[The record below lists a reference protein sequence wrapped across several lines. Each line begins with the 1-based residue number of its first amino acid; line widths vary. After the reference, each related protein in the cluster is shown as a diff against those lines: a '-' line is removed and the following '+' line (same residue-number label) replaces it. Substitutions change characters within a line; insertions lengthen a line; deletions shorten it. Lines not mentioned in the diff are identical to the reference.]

1 MDALVGERRFMATWI
16 ILPLE
21 SLRTIVVTEKSF
33 LTATSKLALKL
44 LGSGS
49 AQVEERAESDQAFL

>member
-1 MDALVGERRFMATWI
+1 MDASVVERRLVAVWI

-21 SLRTIVVTEKSF
+21 SLRTIAATEKSF

-44 LGSGS
+44 PGSGGT
-49 AQVEERAESDQAFL
+49 QVEERAESDQAFL